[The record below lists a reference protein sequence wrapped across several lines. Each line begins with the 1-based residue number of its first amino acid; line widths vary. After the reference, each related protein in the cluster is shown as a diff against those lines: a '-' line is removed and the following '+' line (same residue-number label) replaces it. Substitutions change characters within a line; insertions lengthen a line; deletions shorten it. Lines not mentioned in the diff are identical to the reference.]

1 MAQMAHDDT
10 RPDSP
15 AHVPSVRRGEERA
28 KPQTVRTTRLAGDA
42 SGINVADRKPIDPR
56 MPSLP
61 PA

>member
-1 MAQMAHDDT
+1 MAYEDAKPT
-10 RPDSP
+10 SP
-15 AHVPSVRRGEERA
+15 APATSARDAEKR
-28 KPQTVRTTRLAGDA
+28 PQPKRVLGTRLAEDA

>member
-1 MAQMAHDDT
+1 MAHDDT
-10 RPDSP
+10 KPDSTTHL
-15 AHVPSVRRGEERA
+15 ASVPKGEERTRP
-28 KPQTVRTTRLAGDA
+28 KPQRLTRMAGDA